1 MVRRTENITYQ
12 SSRTVRRTTLPQ
24 GGIRRMTVSAV
35 LDQNVRWE
43 GTGAKAKRILE
54 PPAEDTMKKVR
65 ELIAGAVGFN
75 QQRGDQIV
83 VESLPFES
91 TLRKAVPPPDPA
103 APKATP
109 GKPGAT
115 QNPSPLDGL
124 TKWLADKGIKV
135 NPMILIGAAAAILLL
150 VLGGGVFLVMSKRKA
165 KKALILKAKAEAEA
179 ASAELPPAHTKLPA
193 HHGGSAVATH
203 GAAHSPDLTDEER
216 QALIEQ
222 QERELLASLRGPEM
236 ATKKSEIL
244 VKHITEQAQKNP
256 VAAAHLIRGW
266 LAEKERS

>member
-24 GGIRRMTVSAV
+24 GGIRRLTVSTV

-54 PPAEDTMKKVR
+54 PPPEDTMKKVR
-65 ELIAGAVGFN
+65 ELIAGAIGFN

-91 TLRKAVPPPDPA
+91 TLRKALPPPDPA
-103 APKATP
+103 APKAAP

-135 NPMILIGAAAAILLL
+135 NPMILIGVAAGVGLLL
-150 VLGGGVFLVMSKRKA
+150 CGGVLFFVMRKRKA

-179 ASAELPPAHTKLPA
+179 ANAELPPANTKLPA
-193 HHGGSAVATH
+193 QHGGSAAAH
-203 GAAHSPDLTDEER
+203 GAPHAPDISEEER
-216 QALIEQ
+216 QLLIAQ
-222 QERELLASLRGPEM
+222 QERELLASLRGPEL

-244 VKHITEQAQKNP
+244 IKHITEQAQKNP
-256 VAAAHLIRGW
+256 VAAAHLIRSW
-266 LAEKERS
+266 IAEKERN